1 MKVYG
6 HQHSSEVFSRET
18 SPSCFEPKA
27 EKVIAFHGKDAS
39 YAYNVLADL
48 KAAGASWGQFG
59 YRKLLYVKVIFYTP
73 GLR

>member
-27 EKVIAFHGKDAS
+27 EKVI
-39 YAYNVLADL
+39 
-48 KAAGASWGQFG
+48 
-59 YRKLLYVKVIFYTP
+59 
-73 GLR
+73 

>member
-6 HQHSSEVFSRET
+6 HQHSSEAFFREN

-27 EKVIAFHGKDAS
+27 EKVIDFHGKDAS

-48 KAAGASWGQFG
+48 KAAGAS
-59 YRKLLYVKVIFYTP
+59 YTRRNIIADMFRRL
-73 GLR
+73 GVE

>member
-27 EKVIAFHGKDAS
+27 EKLIAFHGKDAS

-48 KAAGASWGQFG
+48 KAAG
-59 YRKLLYVKVIFYTP
+59 
-73 GLR
+73 